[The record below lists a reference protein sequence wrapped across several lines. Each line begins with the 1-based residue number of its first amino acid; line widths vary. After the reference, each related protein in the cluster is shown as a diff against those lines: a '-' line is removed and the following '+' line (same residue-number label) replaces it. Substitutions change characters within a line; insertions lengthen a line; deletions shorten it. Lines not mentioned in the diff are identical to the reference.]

1 MVGTKVASLEK
12 LLGGNENPPILQLK
26 ALSKRLEALSTRT
39 LWPPHRPYIS
49 FLVTFADSFLNITKE
64 TY

>member
-26 ALSKRLEALSTRT
+26 ALRDWKHCQLGHCGHRT
-39 LWPPHRPYIS
+39 GPL
-49 FLVTFADSFLNITKE
+49 
-64 TY
+64 